1 MSHCPCVDDGS
12 NLQRSRISG
21 LKRIMSYEI
30 DAFLG
35 QRSDLEVWNQRFRS
49 VAICSVAQELALAPL
64 TSDFLE
70 ELRTGLR
77 LQGEAEQ
84 QVAEAWGT
92 EASRSATV
100 AFISA
105 GYFGGAGGQEAV
117 VWTNGVVVRRN
128 IDINEAL
135 RLLGVRK
142 EPGRDEFDT
151 VGLGQYRSNA
161 AWAAAA
167 IIDALLEEKGD
178 PVDILTGALKY
189 PASSSVQERVRAHA
203 AKLLGERGAE
213 RSVGALLEA
222 AQKDEHYG
230 VRLAATLALARIG
243 ESGIPALLLLLANT
257 SGNDLW
263 SAIHA
268 LGKAGP
274 AAGPAVPVLARML
287 KKERDENRRAAA
299 EALGKLGEVARPA
312 IPALVEALV
321 DSDEFL
327 RYNAAEALGNVAQPG
342 DRIVIAAL
350 GRALRDRYKEVPKIA
365 AASLKKLQQE

>member
-1 MSHCPCVDDGS
+1 MSRWPCVDDSS
-12 NLQRSRISG
+12 NLQGNWISG
-21 LKRIMSYEI
+21 SKKVMSYEI

-35 QRSDLEVWNQRFRS
+35 QRSDLEEWKQLFHFV
-49 VAICSVAQELALAPL
+49 VVCPVAQELALVPL
-64 TSDFLE
+64 TNDFLG

-77 LQGEAEQ
+77 LQGETEQ

-92 EASRSATV
+92 EGSRSTTV

-167 IIDALLEEKGD
+167 IMNTLLEGKGD

-189 PASSSVQERVRAHA
+189 SASSSVQERVRAHA
-203 AKLLGERGAE
+203 AKLLGERSAE

-222 AQKDEHYG
+222 ARKDENYG

-243 ESGIPALLLLLANT
+243 ESGIPALLSLLANT

-274 AAGPAVPVLARML
+274 AAGPAVPDLARVL
-287 KKERDENRRAAA
+287 KNERDENRRAAA
-299 EALGKLGEVARPA
+299 ESLGKLGEVARPA
-312 IPALVEALV
+312 IPALVEGLA
-321 DSDEFL
+321 DSDEFV
-327 RYNAAEALGNVAQPG
+327 RYHAAEALGNVAQPG

-350 GRALRDRYKEVPKIA
+350 ERALRDRYKEVPKIA
-365 AASLKKLQQE
+365 AESLKKLQE